1 MIHYLN
7 SLSITEKLYESMQP
21 GGNDMRFA
29 AIESNLANYT
39 KNYAAWHWH
48 EYVEFAYVVEG
59 AVDCLTPRHS
69 LTLHSGEGYFV
80 NANVLH
86 MNRIASGFDTAIFR
100 ILQFDPVLLACAG
113 VIARKYV
120 QPIEKA
126 TGLEC
131 VAFPGQAVILSDM
144 QGLFNVAAMEP
155 KGYEIDILRLLFQLW
170 GHLYIAVEDQISA
183 SAAQDNQA
191 TRIKTMLAFIHS
203 HYSDPI
209 SVADI
214 AAAANIS
221 EREAY
226 RTFQQVLGLAPGAYL
241 QQHRIG
247 CASRMLTET
256 SKAVT
261 EIGMACGFSSPNYFS
276 MAFRE
281 VMGVSPR
288 EFRKGSGTW
297 IKKSPSRKGEKPA
310 RG

>member
-1 MIHYLN
+1 MINFLN

-21 GGNDMRFA
+21 SGNDMRFA

-48 EYVEFAYVVEG
+48 EFMEFAYVVEG

-69 LTLHSGEGYFV
+69 LTLHVGEGYFV

-86 MNRIASGFDTAIFR
+86 MNRIASGNDTALFR

-113 VIARKYV
+113 VIARNYV

-126 TGLEC
+126 IGLEC
-131 VAFPGQAVILSDM
+131 VCFTRQSVLLQDM
-144 QGLFNVAAMEP
+144 ESLFRVAADEP
-155 KGYEIDILRLLFQLW
+155 KGYEMEIMQLLFTLW
-170 GHLYIAVEDQISA
+170 EHLYASVEGQLDA
-183 SAAQDNQA
+183 PPVPNNQA
-191 TRIKTMLAFIHS
+191 SRIKVMLAFIHS
-203 HYSDPI
+203 HYADTI

-214 AAAANIS
+214 ATAASIS

-226 RTFQQVLGLAPGAYL
+226 RTFQQILGIAPSMYL
-241 QQHRIG
+241 QRHRIS
-247 CASRMLTET
+247 CAARMLTET
-256 SKAVT
+256 SLSVT

-288 EFRKGSGTW
+288 EFRKG
-297 IKKSPSRKGEKPA
+297 
-310 RG
+310 